1 MHIKDYKI
9 PGRINLTITVIC
21 SLVYFF
27 LLWEA
32 SHVHH
37 YGWVVLCGF
46 LFAVN
51 MIPVYSLIHEAEHGI
66 IHSNEL
72 VNNIMGRWLSTLFI
86 APYTFFKHCHLKH
99 HKKNRTDEEM
109 WDLYYEHQEKFK
121 KYGTLYGMMI
131 GLGYFSMWLA
141 VLLYAVYPGLIYTRF
156 FYSQTEIGGFLKGSD
171 RKDKVRQSR
180 WESIAVILFQV
191 LLFYFL
197 DLHWTAWLTLFAM
210 HGFLWSSQN
219 YVNHAFSPR
228 DIINGAHNLKISSWL
243 KWIYLNF
250 NLHLAHHQNP
260 KIPWIH
266 LPAYVGKGGGRI
278 TFLRNYLR
286 LWKGPRL
293 THEGSPLLHGET
305 IPSEYE
311 LPMEPE
317 EL

>member
-1 MHIKDYKI
+1 MTIKHYNI
-9 PGRINLTITVIC
+9 PNRINLTITVIC
-21 SLVYFF
+21 SGMYF
-27 LLWEA
+27 LLLWKA
-32 SHVHH
+32 SHVDH
-37 YGWVVLCGF
+37 YGWVILCGF

-51 MIPVYSLIHEAEHGI
+51 MVPVYSLIHEAEHEI
-66 IHSNEL
+66 LHSNER
-72 VNNIMGRWLSTLFI
+72 VNNMMGRWLSTLFI

-141 VLLYAVYPGLIYTRF
+141 VLLYAIAPGLIYSRF
-156 FYSQTEIGGFLKGSD
+156 FYSHTEIGGFIKGSD
-171 RKDKVRQSR
+171 RKDKVIHSRQ
-180 WESIAVILFQV
+180 ESIMVILFQV
-191 LLFYFL
+191 IIFYLL
-197 DLHWTAWLTLFAM
+197 DLNWSSWLTLFVM

-228 DIINGAHNLKISSWL
+228 DIIHGAHNLKIPPWL

-266 LPAYVGKGGGRI
+266 LPEYVSEGSGRI

-293 THEGSPLLHGET
+293 PHEPPPLSHELSVSHEKEVLTDPET
-305 IPSEYE
+305 T
-311 LPMEPE
+311 
-317 EL
+317 